1 MPRSI
6 QNVVKQ
12 GHWYDLLLFQT
23 ETPTQDGYYCH
34 AKPSFLT
41 SNWFVVGS
49 GVSFGLLF
57 AIPFTLILHN
67 YAIIGRTLFKSL
79 QDNPPLKEGIE

>member
-1 MPRSI
+1 MPHSI
-6 QNVVKQ
+6 KNVVKQ

-34 AKPSFLT
+34 TNTSFLT
-41 SNWFVVGS
+41 SKRFVVGS
-49 GVSFGLLF
+49 GVSFALLF

-67 YAIIGRTLFKSL
+67 YAGTGRTLFKSL
-79 QDNPPLKEGIE
+79 QDNPHLKEGIE